1 MSLSSRTS
9 VFCPTPVRTIS
20 LADRDYVSLY
30 SPERDDFD
38 NFYVRYETFC
48 FFPSWVAPR
57 NTCYNM
63 AKAGFYYTGD
73 DLVVKCWA
81 CKSIITEFRTGDNP
95 FGTAAH
101 RSNCPFNIREMEN
114 GTASAS
120 SSAVRHSDNTGD
132 DTNTTRSSLPTT
144 TVIAADT
151 PLGESRTGIDRAKLI
166 KENERLR
173 SEMTCKKCKQTS
185 VDTLFLPC
193 RHLVACEECAIN
205 MENCITCNA
214 EIHATYRTYGM

>member
-1 MSLSSRTS
+1 M
-9 VFCPTPVRTIS
+9 
-20 LADRDYVSLY
+20 SLY

-38 NFYVRYETFC
+38 NFYVRYETFS
-48 FFPSWVAPR
+48 FFPLWGPPL

-81 CKSIITEFRTGDNP
+81 CKSIVTEFRTGDDP
-95 FGTAAH
+95 FGAAAH

-114 GTASAS
+114 GIASVS
-120 SSAVRHSDNTGD
+120 SSAVRRSDNTGG

-144 TVIAADT
+144 
-151 PLGESRTGIDRAKLI
+151 GESRTIIDRAKLI

-193 RHLVACEECAIN
+193 RHLVACEECASN